1 MWNKIRHNTKD
12 SYRIDGLIFSL
23 RTGIALLIFLNHGVE
38 KIVDFNAMLITF
50 PDPLG
55 IGKLP
60 SLLFAFMAD
69 VVGSVFLFLG
79 LLFRW
84 SALLIASNL
93 LVAFFIVHKANLMEI
108 HGELALVYLII
119 ILFLF
124 FFGPGNRSLDSVLKI
139 SNRNNK

>member
-1 MWNKIRHNTKD
+1 MWNKIRSNSKD
-12 SYRIDGLIFSL
+12 SYRIDALLFSL
-23 RTGIALLIFLNHGVE
+23 RTGISLLIFLNHGAE
-38 KIVDFNAMLITF
+38 KIVDFKTMLITF

-69 VVGSVFLFLG
+69 VVASVFLFLG

-84 SALLIASNL
+84 STLLIASNL
-93 LVAFFIVHKANLMEI
+93 FVAFFIVHKANLMEI

-119 ILFLF
+119 ILFF
-124 FFGPGNRSLDSVLKI
+124 FFLGPGNMSLDSILKI
-139 SNRNNK
+139 SKRNN